1 MSKWRKLFLLASC
14 LTAGFLTSCD
24 DSTGSSSKPG
34 ADPALV
40 GSWTAT
46 ENDSGETIT
55 IVASFAANN
64 TMTLQVTSSGM
75 SSDPTATGTWSTS
88 GGKLSTTIGNESSTM
103 AYSING
109 TTLTTTEDDGSITTF
124 TRIATPTT
132 TPIVTTPTDTTTA
145 TTTASPAFSPTAGTY
160 SAAQTVTI
168 TSTTS
173 GATIYYTTDG
183 STPTT
188 YSAIYSGPITVGVSK
203 TLKAIAIKGG
213 ISSTVS
219 TATFTISTGSTGSDS
234 ASLVGSWSAHESD
247 SSAGMVFVFDEII
260 TLSSNGNF
268 SATIHYEYSGIE
280 EDTTITGT
288 WSVSSSTL
296 TTIIAGETSSVSFTI
311 NGNTLTIAENG
322 DETVYT
328 RVTSARVA
336 STSSPLPLAF
346 SPAAIHALLG
356 IDLRQLI
363 AARTQR
369 SR

>member
-14 LTAGFLTSCD
+14 LATGFLTSCD

-46 ENDSGETIT
+46 ENDSGVTTTFI
-55 IVASFAANN
+55 ASFAANN

-75 SSDPTATGTWSTS
+75 SSDATATGTWSTS
-88 GGKLSTTIGNESSTM
+88 GGKLSMTIDNETSTM

-109 TTLTTTEDDGSITTF
+109 TTLTTTEDDGTITAF
-124 TRIATPTT
+124 TRVATPTT

-145 TTTASPAFSPTAGTY
+145 TITASPAFSPSAGTY

-203 TLKAIAIKGG
+203 TLKAIAVKSGTTSLTSSATYAIKA
-213 ISSTVS
+213 STTTMPMDANLLGSWEMTQNDSGYTSVVIATFANS
-219 TATFTISTGSTGSDS
+219 NVFTATITISVSGT
-234 ASLVGSWSAHESD
+234 
-247 SSAGMVFVFDEII
+247 
-260 TLSSNGNF
+260 TL
-268 SATIHYEYSGIE
+268 Y
-280 EDTTITGT
+280 DTTLTGT
-288 WSVSSSTL
+288 WTTSGSNLITVTGGESSTETYSVSGSTL
-296 TTIIAGETSSVSFTI
+296 SITSASDGTTATYMRTSAVSARAISSSVVLQTP
-311 NGNTLTIAENG
+311 G
-322 DETVYT
+322 
-328 RVTSARVA
+328 
-336 STSSPLPLAF
+336 SSRIF
-346 SPAAIHALLG
+346 G
-356 IDLRQLI
+356 IDLASLRK
-363 AARTQR
+363 
-369 SR
+369 